1 MASTKIKIYSSNNQC
16 SQLSVACD
24 VSLTMLRN
32 LVEHDC
38 RGYMAPEYLT
48 RCQLTEKVDVFSYGV
63 LLMEVITG
71 KNTMGRT
78 QSGRYVFLVDEVSSL
93 QKQ

>member
-1 MASTKIKIYSSNNQC
+1 
-16 SQLSVACD
+16 
-24 VSLTMLRN
+24 MLRN
-32 LVEHDC
+32 LVEHDY

-71 KNTMGRT
+71 KVTMGRT

>member
-1 MASTKIKIYSSNNQC
+1 
-16 SQLSVACD
+16 
-24 VSLTMLRN
+24 MLRN
-32 LVEHDC
+32 LVEHYC

-71 KNTMGRT
+71 KITMGRT

-93 QKQ
+93 QKQQLQFRVLLRCLKH